1 MSTSSKQASKKES
14 KESEHSDTEHSD
26 MENDKHS
33 IFNGD
38 FKKNPNEAKHFLKH
52 FNAIK
57 AEFLDEESEAKVLK
71 HIWGESYESLLE
83 LVKKNNKK
91 EKTKKAKF
99 SPSSLEKPKKAI
111 DIFGKTFSEI
121 SKSNEVKF
129 SKDNNY
135 LVCRK
140 SAWDN
145 LNKLEQAKYEKEAKK
160 QLEVYDIEYAKLK
173 AEAIKNGEFP
183 EDKIKGPLTAYF
195 LFLADV
201 RPKLTEKFKGETERN
216 TKITKEGG
224 KMWKALSDKEKE
236 KYIAK
241 YKESK
246 AEYDIK
252 KQEWNTN
259 EIQRV
264 KKQDNL
270 PADIKVESSGNK
282 KVEKVVKSKSS
293 QESDV
298 DVDVDETEVKAVVK
312 TTKSKSKKE
321 KTTSNSNS
329 NSNSNSTPT
338 PTIKSSKKAVVKPDS
353 DDEEEQ
359 EQEQEQVQEQER
371 VQESEDEEVIIE
383 KPKAKASKAKTTNAK

>member
-1 MSTSSKQASKKES
+1 MSTSTKQASKKDSKVS
-14 KESEHSDTEHSD
+14 KESDNSDLENSD

-38 FKKNPNEAKHFLKH
+38 FKKNSEEAKYFLKH

-57 AEFLDEESEAKVLK
+57 EEFLDEESESKILK
-71 HIWGESYESLLE
+71 HIWGESYESLSE

-91 EKTKKAKF
+91 EKIKKAKF
-99 SPSSLEKPKKAI
+99 TPSSLEKPKKAI
-111 DIFGKTFSEI
+111 DIFGKKFSED
-121 SKSNEVKF
+121 SKANDIKF

-140 SAWDN
+140 AAWDN
-145 LNKLEQAKYEKEAKK
+145 LNKLEQAKYEKQAKAQK
-160 QLEVYDIEYAKLK
+160 DNYDIEYAKLK

-224 KMWKALSDKEKE
+224 KMWKELSEKEKD

-241 YKESK
+241 YKEAK

-252 KQEWNTN
+252 KQEWNSN

-282 KVEKVVKSKSS
+282 KVEKEKSTKKEILKPIS
-293 QESDV
+293 E
-298 DVDVDETEVKAVVK
+298 DEAEAEAEAEAEVAEVK
-312 TTKSKSKKE
+312 TTKPKSKKE
-321 KTTSNSNS
+321 KTT
-329 NSNSNSTPT
+329 PV
-338 PTIKSSKKAVVKPDS
+338 KKAVVKPDS
-353 DDEEEQ
+353 DDEQ
-359 EQEQEQVQEQER
+359 EQEQDEEQEKE
-371 VQESEDEEVIIE
+371 ESEVEEVIVE
-383 KPKAKASKAKTTNAK
+383 KPKTKAPAKAKASKAK